1 IRELKEIVC
10 GHTRGRAY
18 TCHSCTPGHTFYPN
32 PEFTLRQACPE
43 HSRRAQGD
51 RVVGAA
57 LPVHPAGGRGRPE
70 KGITSG
76 CPYLSKYVRLEPRF
90 DLVHERLHCP
100 CATLE
105 RLRREFKDQVLYA
118 DLLIGTQ
125 AGGYGVKITAQQ
137 VAAWPGG
144 IRQDLVRDPLDK
156 Q

>member
-1 IRELKEIVC
+1 
-10 GHTRGRAY
+10 
-18 TCHSCTPGHTFYPN
+18 
-32 PEFTLRQACPE
+32 
-43 HSRRAQGD
+43 
-51 RVVGAA
+51 
-57 LPVHPAGGRGRPE
+57 
-70 KGITSG
+70 

-90 DLVHERLHCP
+90 DLVHERLQRP

-156 Q
+156 QRRPHRQHRLTGPAFLFPQLFEVPVALSQNLG